1 MVRHVMCWEL
11 VQPPASVSC
20 QLSVWSSPK
29 GVSATGFTHLPWQVF
44 SSGFLKNEVLWQHL
58 IFFFFSFSFLW
69 RRNTVYQSLREAQ
82 DLPSRALRG
91 QLRMTVTSCSSF
103 LSKLGLVCLIHT
115 FCYKWACQSWLLV
128 SSQTAPHQP
137 WTRGRLAQR
146 VRNGSSSVIS
156 VLGWGAG
163 HSPEVDAVGLAFTV
177 QLLCNCPRLLLFCV
191 FFFFGGLD
199 WGVGRQ
205 GEREG

>member
-1 MVRHVMCWEL
+1 MCWEL
-11 VQPPASVSC
+11 VQPPPQWAASFQSGRPQKAYPPQASLTC
-20 QLSVWSSPK
+20 H
-29 GVSATGFTHLPWQVF
+29 GRF
-44 SSGFLKNEVLWQHL
+44 SYQDSLKTRFFGSTW
-58 IFFFFSFSFLW
+58 FFFFSFSFLW

-146 VRNGSSSVIS
+146 VRNVSSSVIS